1 MGKTDTKQ
9 NEFEEDTAAVAGS
22 PAGGEGE
29 DKEFLRTEPLGK
41 LLLKLALPTVAA
53 QLINM
58 LYNIVDRIYIGH
70 IPEVGATALTG
81 VGVCMPLIMIV
92 SAFAALVGYGG
103 APRASIYMGKKDKN
117 TAEKILGNC
126 FVVQI
131 IISVILTA
139 VLLVWNRDFLMAFGA
154 SENTI
159 EYGVNYMNIYA
170 LGTIFV
176 EITLG
181 MNAFITAQG
190 FARTGMLSVLIG
202 AVTNII
208 LDPIFIF
215 GFNMDVRGA
224 ALATIISQAL
234 SCIWVVGF
242 LCGKKT
248 FLKIRKKNLR
258 LVPKIILPCLA
269 LGVAT
274 FIMQASESVIS
285 VCFISSLQKYG
296 GDIAVGAMTILTSVM
311 QFAML
316 PLQGLG
322 QGAQPIISYCYGAGD
337 AGRVRSAFK
346 LLVKVSMTYSIILW
360 ALVMLFPGG
369 FAAMFTTDAALM
381 DYTRTALRIYMASMF
396 LFGIQ
401 IACQMTFNALGKAV
415 ESIVVA
421 VMRKFVLLIPLIYIM
436 PLIITSNQAIAVY
449 IAEPIADLLAVTFTA
464 VLFTVQFK
472 KTLRKI
478 QS

>member
-1 MGKTDTKQ
+1 M
-9 NEFEEDTAAVAGS
+9 
-22 PAGGEGE
+22 
-29 DKEFLRTEPLGK
+29 
-41 LLLKLALPTVAA
+41 AA

-70 IPEVGATALTG
+70 IPGIGATALTG

-103 APRASIYMGKKDKN
+103 APRTSIFMGKKDKES
-117 TAEKILGNC
+117 AEKTLGNC
-126 FVVQI
+126 FTLQI
-131 IISVILTA
+131 AISVVLTV
-139 VLLVWNRDFLMAFGA
+139 VLLIWNRDFLMAFGA

-159 EYGVNYMNIYA
+159 TYATRYMNIYA

-190 FARTGMLSVLIG
+190 FAKTGMLSVLIG

-215 GFNMDVRGA
+215 GFDMDVRGA

-234 SCIWVVGF
+234 SCIWVVSF

-248 FLKIRKKNLR
+248 FLRIKRKNLG
-258 LVPKIILPCLA
+258 LTLKIIGPCLA

-274 FIMQASESVIS
+274 FIIQASESIIS
-285 VCFISSLQKYG
+285 VCFNSSLQKYG

-322 QGAQPIISYCYGAGD
+322 QGAQPIISYNYGAGD
-337 AGRVRSAFK
+337 AGRVRAAFK
-346 LLVKVSMTYSIILW
+346 LLLKVSFGYATILW
-360 ALVMLFPGG
+360 ALVMLFPGAFAVMFTSDPG
-369 FAAMFTTDAALM
+369 LVEYTKTALRVYMAAMFLM
-381 DYTRTALRIYMASMF
+381 
-396 LFGIQ
+396 GIQ
-401 IACQMTFNALGKAV
+401 MSCQMTFNALGKAV

-421 VMRKFVLLIPLIYIM
+421 VMRKFVLLIPLIYLVPQIM
-436 PLIITSNQAIAVY
+436 KGNETMGVY
-449 IAEPIADLLAVTFTA
+449 LAEPIADTVAVTFTA
-464 VLFTVQFK
+464 ILFAVQFK
-472 KTLRKI
+472 KTIKGI
-478 QS
+478 AKA

>member
-1 MGKTDTKQ
+1 MRQTEKEQKDSEKGKQ
-9 NEFEEDTAAVAGS
+9 
-22 PAGGEGE
+22 E
-29 DKEFLRTEPLGK
+29 DKEFLKTEPLGK

-70 IPEVGATALTG
+70 IPGIGATALTG

-103 APRASIYMGKKDKN
+103 APRTSIFMGKKDKES
-117 TAEKILGNC
+117 AEKTLGNC
-126 FVVQI
+126 FTLQI
-131 IISVILTA
+131 AISVVLTV
-139 VLLVWNRDFLMAFGA
+139 VLLIWNRDFLMAFGA

-159 EYGVNYMNIYA
+159 TYATRYMNIYA

-190 FARTGMLSVLIG
+190 FAKTGMLSVLIG

-215 GFNMDVRGA
+215 GFDMDVRGA

-234 SCIWVVGF
+234 SCIWVVSF

-248 FLKIRKKNLR
+248 FLRIKRKNLG
-258 LVPKIILPCLA
+258 LTPKIIGPCLA

-274 FIMQASESVIS
+274 FIMQASESIIS
-285 VCFISSLQKYG
+285 VCFNSSLQKYG

-322 QGAQPIISYCYGAGD
+322 QGAQPIISYNYGAGD
-337 AGRVRSAFK
+337 AGRVRAAFK
-346 LLVKVSMTYSIILW
+346 LLLKVSFGYATILW
-360 ALVMLFPGG
+360 ALVMLFPGA
-369 FAAMFTTDAALM
+369 FAVMFTSDAAL
-381 DYTRTALRIYMASMF
+381 
-396 LFGIQ
+396 
-401 IACQMTFNALGKAV
+401 V
-415 ESIVVA
+415 ELS
-421 VMRKFVLLIPLIYIM
+421 LIHI
-436 PLIITSNQAIAVY
+436 
-449 IAEPIADLLAVTFTA
+449 
-464 VLFTVQFK
+464 
-472 KTLRKI
+472 
-478 QS
+478 